1 MKKLFVLI
9 VLMAGIVW
17 GEEAQSKGITFEQ
30 TKEWK
35 KVLKKAKKEKKL
47 IFIDCYTS
55 WCGPCKMLSSQV
67 FTREDVGNQFNADF
81 VNVKY
86 DMEKDADGVMLKDKF
101 EVKAFPTL
109 VFVDPNTQQV
119 VHKMVG
125 AGSAEWLMEGGKIAK
140 DPQNNLRGLTKRY
153 EAGERNTDLLSRYL
167 TALSSAYMQEKQGAV
182 AAEYLNALSDD
193 EIVTKDNWE
202 LIKKNVSD
210 PLSKPIRQVIANIGR
225 FYEVAGKEVVDY
237 KLDNSIM
244 GATMA
249 LTHWRPGMGQ
259 TFDEKRNE
267 ELIGYLLSV
276 DYAGVPAALA
286 QLYTA
291 AYIRKGDFRG
301 LLDKMKEVLSY
312 NMFRSGA
319 DLNYF
324 QNNIEALTLCDD
336 KALVEEGIKWIDEVC
351 AVTPDFFSKA
361 NLMNSKARLQTKIGD
376 TLGADKSKME
386 EEKYNKEGEKRS
398 GGKVFRAMRMN

>member
-1 MKKLFVLI
+1 MILREDVQLKFYVMKKLFVLI
-9 VLMAGIVW
+9 VLMAGIIW
-17 GEEAQSKGITFEQ
+17 GAEAQSKGITFEQ

-153 EAGERNTDLLSRYL
+153 EAGERKTDILSRYL
-167 TALSSAYMQEKQGAV
+167 TALSSA
-182 AAEYLNALSDD
+182 
-193 EIVTKDNWE
+193 
-202 LIKKNVSD
+202 
-210 PLSKPIRQVIANIGR
+210 
-225 FYEVAGKEVVDY
+225 
-237 KLDNSIM
+237 
-244 GATMA
+244 
-249 LTHWRPGMGQ
+249 
-259 TFDEKRNE
+259 
-267 ELIGYLLSV
+267 
-276 DYAGVPAALA
+276 
-286 QLYTA
+286 
-291 AYIRKGDFRG
+291 
-301 LLDKMKEVLSY
+301 
-312 NMFRSGA
+312 
-319 DLNYF
+319 
-324 QNNIEALTLCDD
+324 
-336 KALVEEGIKWIDEVC
+336 
-351 AVTPDFFSKA
+351 
-361 NLMNSKARLQTKIGD
+361 
-376 TLGADKSKME
+376 
-386 EEKYNKEGEKRS
+386 
-398 GGKVFRAMRMN
+398 